1 MSENNLKKQATY
13 TSTGATEEHLAEAF
27 PKGTKVELSSTVDGA
42 WKSCSIQFQTDS
54 GEEYSKRRQDIYLNH
69 PRRNTPYWRVLMDTW
84 SGHACGT
91 IEIEVGEIFG
101 DVEINNLWDA
111 KRYAKE
117 LADRLGWEVKQ

>member
-1 MSENNLKKQATY
+1 METTY
-13 TSTGATEEHLAEAF
+13 TSMGATEEHLSEAF
-27 PKGTKVELSSTVDGA
+27 PKGTKVELLSTVDGA

-84 SGHACGT
+84 SHACGT

-101 DVEINNLWDA
+101 DVEIHNLRDA

-117 LADRLGWEVKQ
+117 LSDRLGWEWEDPK